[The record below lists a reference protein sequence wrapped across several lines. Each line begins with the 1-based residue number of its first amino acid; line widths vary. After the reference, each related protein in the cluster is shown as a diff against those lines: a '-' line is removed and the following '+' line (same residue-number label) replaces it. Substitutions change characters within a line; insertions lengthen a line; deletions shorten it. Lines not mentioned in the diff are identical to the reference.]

1 MAHKSDEVTI
11 MERAEYLKKVRAMAE
26 ALYDH
31 GAPVYWV
38 NWGLAPDPT
47 HRQFME
53 KFLERLGAHSAILDA
68 ACGAGLYDGM
78 LDEAGHRVLGID
90 QSGNVLAR
98 AQEHYPQEHFPGLQ
112 YTKLGLQEMDF
123 QATFD
128 GIICMDAM
136 EHICPEDWPRILTR
150 FNRALKPGGVLY
162 VTVDA
167 QKLVEDSK
175 AYEQAKAMG
184 LPVVFGEVVD
194 ELDAAYAE
202 AMALEAL
209 ELNTLSYERLDHSVY
224 HYHPSME
231 QVRTWFDQAG
241 LSIEEEGIWDEYV
254 HILAR
259 KKA

>member
-1 MAHKSDEVTI
+1 
-11 MERAEYLKKVRAMAE
+11 
-26 ALYDH
+26 
-31 GAPVYWV
+31 
-38 NWGLAPDPT
+38 
-47 HRQFME
+47 
-53 KFLERLGAHSAILDA
+53 
-68 ACGAGLYDGM
+68 
-78 LDEAGHRVLGID
+78 
-90 QSGNVLAR
+90 
-98 AQEHYPQEHFPGLQ
+98 
-112 YTKLGLQEMDF
+112 LQELDF
-123 QATFD
+123 QAAFD

-136 EHICPEDWPRILTR
+136 EHICPEDWQVILAH
-150 FNRALKPGGVLY
+150 FKRALKPGGVLY

-167 QKLVEDSK
+167 QKLDEDGK
-175 AYEQAKAMG
+175 AYERAKAMG

-209 ELNTLSYERLDHSVY
+209 ELNTLSYERLDHTVY

-231 QVRTWFDQAG
+231 QVRVWSDQAG